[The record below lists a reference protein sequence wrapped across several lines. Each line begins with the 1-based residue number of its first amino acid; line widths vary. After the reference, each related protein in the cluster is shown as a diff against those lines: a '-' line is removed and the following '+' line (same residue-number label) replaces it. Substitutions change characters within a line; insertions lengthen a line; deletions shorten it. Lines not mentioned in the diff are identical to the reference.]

1 MGSPAPNGHSVPVT
15 PDDITRAVMAGVG
28 APVDEERWERRM
40 KALTLR
46 NAGYT
51 FAVIAAQLGVS
62 ATVVRADCRLA
73 MREVLSETV
82 EEAVARQVSVL
93 RDMQHGAYSGAMT
106 GDKDSIMAIVR
117 CLEQEAKLKG
127 LYAPARLAVGISDV
141 DFAEQAASLFE
152 KLGHAVPKELMAHG
166 LSDGRRVADG
176 VGATGAPDSPA
187 PVDVSEIIDGLVERF
202 APRRG
207 ADGVPEFDIPA
218 FDLPIDGEPHEING
232 VSTDIGD
239 DAIGRAAAAAID
251 PERFGDA
258 DSHSV
263 NGSAG
268 YGDRDIPGSADGWSN
283 L

>member
-1 MGSPAPNGHSVPVT
+1 MRAAPRATLTRMAT
-15 PDDITRAVMAGVG
+15 PDFAAPSPDAITRAVMAGVMA
-28 APVDEERWERRM
+28 APDEELWERRM

-51 FAVIAAQLGVS
+51 FAVIAAQLGIS
-62 ATVVRADCRLA
+62 ATVVRADVRLA

-141 DFAEQAASLFE
+141 DFAEQAAVLFE
-152 KLGHAVPKELMAHG
+152 KLGQAVPKELMTNAHRDSG
-166 LSDGRRVADG
+166 IA
-176 VGATGAPDSPA
+176 ATMAGMAGSND
-187 PVDVSEIIDGLVERF
+187 PVDVGEIVDGIVERF
-202 APRRG
+202 TSPAG
-207 ADGVPEFDIPA
+207 LAGFDVPAFDIP
-218 FDLPIDGEPHEING
+218 IG
-232 VSTDIGD
+232 VDALGTSISD
-239 DAIGRAAAAAID
+239 DAIGDAAAAAID
-251 PERFGDA
+251 PDRFGDA
-258 DSHSV
+258 GDSAATSSGDGAA
-263 NGSAG
+263 GSEG
-268 YGDRDIPGSADGWSN
+268 ITDGGWSN